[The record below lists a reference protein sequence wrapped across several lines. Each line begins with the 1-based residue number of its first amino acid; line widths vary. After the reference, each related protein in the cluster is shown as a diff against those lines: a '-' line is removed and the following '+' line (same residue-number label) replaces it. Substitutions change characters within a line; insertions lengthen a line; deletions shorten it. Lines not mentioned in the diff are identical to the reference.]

1 MLDLAQ
7 LFQAAP
13 VAGKSFQSLR
23 RNMTFHVVVER
34 FVGFEDRPLKLLHE
48 GPRQPSLREDRDQG
62 LAGVALDVHG
72 GNDPLPR
79 ADRGQH
85 VQQDSRRIR
94 FPFPIEQRH
103 AAEGVF
109 RQPGASGRL
118 QNGNPKRR
126 TRERKKSHE
135 AALIPDDGKAYVFIS
150 LDAVEQRA
158 CIAWR
163 VIDVVLRRPA
173 AKVLPR
179 RHQHG
184 QSVTAENLSFEA
196 KIPSRNLQH
205 RATLF
210 RSPSAWHMSR

>member
-1 MLDLAQ
+1 MVQGSPLCARIATKDW
-7 LFQAAP
+7 QASP
-13 VAGKSFQSLR
+13 WTFTVGMIHSL
-23 RNMTFHVVVER
+23 
-34 FVGFEDRPLKLLHE
+34 
-48 GPRQPSLREDRDQG
+48 G
-62 LAGVALDVHG
+62 LIEASTS
-72 GNDPLPR
+72 
-79 ADRGQH
+79 
-85 VQQDSRRIR
+85 SRT
-94 FPFPIEQRH
+94 P
-103 AAEGVF
+103 AASVF
-109 RQPGASGRL
+109 RSRSSSGRL

-184 QSVTAENLSFEA
+184 QSVTAENLSSEA